1 MVITT
6 KQGVKLLITRGWA
19 AAGPGLVLV
28 LGLLTIKVNINNRP
42 AGAAAGHHC
51 TADQP
56 RQGRSFPTS
65 YNYSHLQ
72 F

>member
-6 KQGVKLLITRGWA
+6 KQGVKLLITRGW
-19 AAGPGLVLV
+19 PGQCWL
-28 LGLLTIKVNINNRP
+28 LGLLTIKVSINNRA

-56 RQGRSFPTS
+56 TQWRPFH
-65 YNYSHLQ
+65 SHLQ